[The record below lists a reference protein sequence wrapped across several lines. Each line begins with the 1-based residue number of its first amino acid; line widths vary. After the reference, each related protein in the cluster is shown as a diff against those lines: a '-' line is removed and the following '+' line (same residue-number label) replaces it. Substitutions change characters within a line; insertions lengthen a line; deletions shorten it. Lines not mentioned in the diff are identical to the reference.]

1 MKRVALIGAVLA
13 FGLTAVDVEA
23 QGRRVWK
30 EWYGHF
36 QGGWSMPMGDADDIA
51 KDGWALEGGAT
62 YRPDGGPL
70 GLWGSLGF
78 MDHDMTREVL
88 EYFESSGGDISVWY
102 LTTGVSY
109 EFDLS
114 PSFDIGISAG
124 IGGYNV
130 EGRLIE
136 PGRICGPIC
145 DPWYWWVCVPG
156 CVPGDVVTDSESTT
170 KFGYN
175 LGVELAFDVGVTTQ
189 VYLQARYHVINT
201 KEATE
206 LLPISIGVR
215 F

>member
-1 MKRVALIGAVLA
+1 MRRVATVVAA
-13 FGLTAVDVEA
+13 MFFCMMAVDAEA

-36 QGGWSMPMGDADDIA
+36 QGGWSMPMGDASDVA
-51 KDGWALEGGAT
+51 KDGWTLEGGAT
-62 YRPDGGPL
+62 YRPDGGAL

-88 EYFESSGGDISVWY
+88 EYFESSGGDLTVWY

-109 EFDLS
+109 EFELS
-114 PSFDIGISAG
+114 PSFGIGVSAG

-145 DPWYWWVCVPG
+145 DPWYWWICVPG

-175 LGVELAFDVGVTTQ
+175 VGVEFAFDVGVTTQ
-189 VYLQARYHVINT
+189 VYVQAKYHVINT
-201 KEATE
+201 KESTE